1 MPGKRS
7 SRRTNVLVKGVASFA
22 AGKYSNSTALVNKTS
37 PLPHSVSEYGD
48 YFRVL
53 LDLLGKVL
61 TTSVDLH
68 RVGMSFVFHFVV
80 RLNLNKMP

>member
-7 SRRTNVLVKGVASFA
+7 ASRRTNVLVKKGVASFA

-61 TTSVDLH
+61 TTSVDLY
-68 RVGMSFVFHFVV
+68 RVGMSFILLFA
-80 RLNLNKMP
+80 